1 MTPNPGGAPSLQ
13 ATFLI
18 RLDNH
23 RRGRPHALRQAARA
37 GKRGPAPPARLCR
50 PGGRPGPSG
59 TARPA
64 DAEAG
69 FPKYPLEA
77 EGQDGTEK
85 PVTGNC
91 RIIQFR
97 PRIAPESERRRFVRI
112 SEPIEAVV
120 KGEDAEGSPFELK
133 TILRNLGAGGLYLS
147 IPRRLSPGDSMDI
160 VIRLCRAGR
169 PGARAPLILAH
180 SRVLRTEAR
189 ADGEYGLAVEFL
201 SHRFL

>member
-1 MTPNPGGAPSLQ
+1 M
-13 ATFLI
+13 
-18 RLDNH
+18 
-23 RRGRPHALRQAARA
+23 
-37 GKRGPAPPARLCR
+37 
-50 PGGRPGPSG
+50 
-59 TARPA
+59 
-64 DAEAG
+64 
-69 FPKYPLEA
+69 
-77 EGQDGTEK
+77 
-85 PVTGNC
+85 TGNC

-147 IPRRLSPGDSMDI
+147 IPRRLSPGDCMDI

-169 PGARAPLILAH
+169 TGARAPLILAH